1 MYKRYQSTSY
11 ITNMDRFIS
20 IMVLLLLLTISCK
33 KEQKIDTVKN
43 DLIAEGKVLIKQNS
57 NILLDS
63 LESYDMNILHPEGKL
78 SPLKVALLDSVG
90 INERFSHAT
99 FNCSTLNWRKVIFQ
113 ILSHPIK

>member
-1 MYKRYQSTSY
+1 MYKRYQNTSY
-11 ITNMDRFIS
+11 IANMDRFIS

-43 DLIAEGKVLIKQNS
+43 DLITEGKVLIKQNS

-63 LESYDMNILHPEGKL
+63 
-78 SPLKVALLDSVG
+78 VV